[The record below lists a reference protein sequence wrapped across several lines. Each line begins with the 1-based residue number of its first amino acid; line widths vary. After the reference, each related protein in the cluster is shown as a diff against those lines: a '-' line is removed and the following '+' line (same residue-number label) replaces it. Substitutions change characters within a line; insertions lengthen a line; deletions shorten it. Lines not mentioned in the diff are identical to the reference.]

1 MRADYYRKFFL
12 NDVII
17 IFILTVIFMLDAGIL
32 FSRNNVIKFNLQ
44 LSFTGAAPCR
54 IIHLKLPQ
62 KDKMKFKKV

>member
-1 MRADYYRKFFL
+1 
-12 NDVII
+12 
-17 IFILTVIFMLDAGIL
+17 MLDAGIL

-44 LSFTGAAPCR
+44 LSFKGAAPCR